1 MALRRNRDFLL
12 FQAGQLLSSVGSS
25 FSTVAYPLLVL
36 SLTHSAP
43 KAGLVAFARVLPSP
57 LLGLVAGSLADRW
70 DRRALMLGADAIRAV
85 ALGALAVLIALDPVF
100 WPIPLLAFVEGAG
113 DAFFAACTPGAAR
126 GIVPAAELPAA
137 VSVQQARSAAVGI
150 AGPPVGGAL
159 FGVGRAI
166 PFAVDAVSYAASFV
180 SLLAIRTSFQGA
192 RERGP
197 LNMRAQLAEGF
208 RFLWAQPFLR
218 TTAFIYAVGNF
229 TIPAFLFVVV
239 VVGRADGLSGGQI
252 GLLLALFS
260 AFVLVGSLVSGLLRR
275 LLSVRAIMLAELYAG
290 IAVIAYLA
298 WPSVYVLVAAL
309 LPQALVLPVTDSVVI
324 ARRIAMTPDRL
335 LGRVE
340 AVRMTLARTAQP
352 LGPLVAGLLLGAV
365 SSRATVAVL
374 AVFTIALALAGTASR
389 ALRTPPELVEVAA

>member
-1 MALRRNRDFLL
+1 MALRKNRDFLL
-12 FQAGQLLSSVGSS
+12 FQAGQLLSSIGSS
-25 FSTVAYPLLVL
+25 FSSVAYPLLVL
-36 SLTHSAP
+36 SITHSAP

-57 LLGLVAGSLADRW
+57 LLGLVAGALADRW
-70 DRRALMLGADAIRAV
+70 DRRAIMLGADAVRAV
-85 ALGALAVLIALDPVF
+85 ALGALALLVGLDPVF

-126 GIVPAAELPAA
+126 AIVPAAELPAA
-137 VSVQQARSAAVGI
+137 VSVQQTRSAAVGI

-159 FGVGRAI
+159 FSVGRAI
-166 PFAVDAVSYAASFV
+166 PFAVDSVSYAASFV
-180 SLLAIRTSFQGA
+180 SLLAIRRPFQHA

-197 LNMRAQLAEGF
+197 LNVRAQLAEGF
-208 RFLWAQPFLR
+208 HFLWAQPFLR
-218 TTAFIYAVGNF
+218 ATAFIYAVGNF

-239 VVGRADGLSGGQI
+239 VVGRAHGLSGGRI
-252 GLLLALFS
+252 GLLLAIFS
-260 AFVLVGSLVSGLLRR
+260 AAVLVGSLVSGVLRR

-290 IAVIAYLA
+290 VAVIAYLA

-309 LPQALVLPVTDSVVI
+309 LPQALVLPVTDSVVV

-389 ALRTPPELVEVAA
+389 ALRSPPELVEVV

>member
-57 LLGLVAGSLADRW
+57 LLGLVAGALADRW

-290 IAVIAYLA
+290 IAVIAYLV

-352 LGPLVAGLLLGAV
+352 LGPLVAGLLLGTV